1 MRTTDTETSIA
12 NSHAQSRV
20 TARRAG
26 FLRDIGS
33 VALRALRLVSRD
45 SEAVLPALIIP
56 VFFLIVNIGAL
67 QSFVEGNLPPG
78 FDFKG
83 FQIPVSVVF
92 AVTGVSR
99 AGSLVLDVQ
108 DGYLD
113 RLLLTPVSRST
124 LLMGLMV
131 ADFVVVI
138 LMTVPV
144 LILGALIGV
153 TFATGFLGQMVFVLI
168 AATWGLAFTG
178 FPYAIALRTGN
189 PVAVN
194 NAFLLF
200 FPFAFLTT
208 AFIPQEQ
215 MTGWLSTVADYNPTT
230 YLLAGMRSLILTG
243 WDGTALL
250 QAAIAIFLVGAV
262 SFTLAFAALRGR
274 VKHR

>member
-1 MRTTDTETSIA
+1 MSSVISTSD
-12 NSHAQSRV
+12 SHAQSRV

-26 FLRDIGS
+26 FFRDLGS

-67 QSFVEGNLPPG
+67 QSFVEENLPPG

-92 AVTGVSR
+92 AVTGISR

-138 LMTVPV
+138 LMTIPV
-144 LILGALIGV
+144 LAIGALIGV
-153 TFATGFLGQMVFVLI
+153 TFATGFAGQVVFVLI
-168 AATWGLAFTG
+168 AAAWGLAFTG

-215 MTGWLSTVADYNPTT
+215 MTGWLATVADYNPTT

-243 WDGTALL
+243 WDGTALW
-250 QAAIAIFLVGAV
+250 QAAVAIFLVGSI